1 MLKTSMIAAPF
12 KSSKI
17 KYSSV
22 QQPSFW
28 LRFSDEVRF
37 PLIKINRL
45 NTGNNGIKYLPWM
58 PSIHSYP
65 TSVHCTYKLVHINPN
80 PLSRTNAAIIFL
92 FASFHMPD
100 TRVAASSTVYAQ
112 KNPIQTKPFTGI
124 TNQPREDPIA
134 EEIHKL
140 PFIHT
145 VRTIVLI

>member
-45 NTGNNGIKYLPWM
+45 NTGNNGIKYLP
-58 PSIHSYP
+58 
-65 TSVHCTYKLVHINPN
+65 
-80 PLSRTNAAIIFL
+80 
-92 FASFHMPD
+92 
-100 TRVAASSTVYAQ
+100 
-112 KNPIQTKPFTGI
+112 
-124 TNQPREDPIA
+124 
-134 EEIHKL
+134 
-140 PFIHT
+140 
-145 VRTIVLI
+145 